1 MRTHLFSSYCSSQKQ
16 TSTFAIFLA
25 LLLSVC
31 VFSVVDAYSQ
41 ITIAGTKNQ
50 TVNDGV
56 DIFSGKLANTIPL
69 LEVKGR
75 GDVKVGLSLPLR
87 NFDWTLFNTY
97 TQQNQQGQNNY
108 YYEAR
113 LAPKLL
119 NGVVPSSVP
128 IMSLTRGG
136 YGLIAKMKRS
146 TNGVMPFA
154 WNQITVTGLEFISND
169 GTVMGFRDV
178 ATDGQPINATELG
191 CYIYPY
197 PDPPPLP
204 EGCSRGRVFR
214 SVNGENAIFV
224 SDADIYDCY
233 LYDILGNVSACSGG
247 VSGTLFLRDG
257 IRIIFGENTLDE
269 NGYNVR
275 VDRIEDRNGNYFD
288 FEYQTNCAN
297 ECPALTKITDSLK
310 REINLTYGDS
320 SKSGFQDTITYSG
333 FGGATRQLAINYEP
347 VENAMLPGHTLSPI
361 FPGVRNICEFPN
373 PPVCPGPNYGVGT
386 PATSQQ
392 VVTSVSLPNND
403 QYRIYYNEYLEVA
416 RVRSPLGSYVD
427 YAYGKVWPGSD
438 IDGYT
443 FTPMSAVQFIYR
455 RVTGIKSYDDT
466 AICSK
471 L

>member
-214 SVNGENAIFV
+214 SVNVTCSRKITPGGKQESIKIGGDSCYEEKVHRGADRWDLARGRGEWEGGTRVLPGERGAR
-224 SDADIYDCY
+224 D
-233 LYDILGNVSACSGG
+233 DILC
-247 VSGTLFLRDG
+247 
-257 IRIIFGENTLDE
+257 
-269 NGYNVR
+269 
-275 VDRIEDRNGNYFD
+275 
-288 FEYQTNCAN
+288 
-297 ECPALTKITDSLK
+297 
-310 REINLTYGDS
+310 
-320 SKSGFQDTITYSG
+320 
-333 FGGATRQLAINYEP
+333 
-347 VENAMLPGHTLSPI
+347 VEEA
-361 FPGVRNICEFPN
+361 
-373 PPVCPGPNYGVGT
+373 
-386 PATSQQ
+386 
-392 VVTSVSLPNND
+392 
-403 QYRIYYNEYLEVA
+403 
-416 RVRSPLGSYVD
+416 
-427 YAYGKVWPGSD
+427 VW
-438 IDGYT
+438 IDG
-443 FTPMSAVQFIYR
+443 R
-455 RVTGIKSYDDT
+455 
-466 AICSK
+466 
-471 L
+471 